1 MAIVLNDNVNFRAP
15 KPADDRYLNSSAQP
29 YSNTAA
35 AVAAIPVAY
44 RFKGLTV
51 NIGTDEYWWK
61 TGTADTDLILKTSG
75 GGGFSNPMTTQGDLI
90 VGGASGTPQRL
101 GIGTALQ
108 QIRVNAAGTALEYF
122 SGGSGITF
130 KEQAFTADGST
141 STFVVSNGTLDQ
153 ISFVDVNGNVQLK
166 GTNYT
171 VSGQNVAFGS
181 AVPSGMI
188 VTVHYAEGTGGGTG
202 GGGTWG
208 SITGTLSA
216 QTDLQSALNLK
227 APLASPTFTGK
238 VTLPTTSTSSA
249 SFNIGTTG
257 ANVTSP
263 VFGDIWLGN
272 TPQVLKVYKTGG
284 TYQIITD
291 FDIQTLYNKSF
302 DGASSR
308 WTFSGDATGDMIY
321 KSSPSN
327 MSRLGIGS
335 LNQVLTVVS
344 DGLGGFI
351 PSWQNATGGSPSLGT
366 ITDDPFHYPA
376 SGNSLDTFGGRTS
389 GNLKSIFGSY
399 SLPTVTGLNMKIVS
413 DGNSNSVGYNLPAG
427 QDYPT
432 QVYNALGGSSAG
444 YSIVNFG
451 VSGQTTQN
459 MQSDA
464 ATQIDPAFDGSK
476 TKNFLFA
483 WEVENDVYVNG
494 VSGATASTNMLNY
507 WSGRKSTGYY
517 VIGATSPL
525 RGNDT
530 TVNNKIKTANTALL
544 AGTSNYDAIVD
555 IPSIPMLSNVRA
567 SGFQS
572 DLTHFTFSGVLAL
585 RDAYVSKVRTAL
597 SQQDYTPPNF
607 MSWNGN
613 TPDRSMIV
621 GPTNSNALSFI
632 TNGKIRAEVT
642 PNGSLTS
649 VGDVTAVNGLAIGLT
664 VNPGLTASADGDN
677 LMTALFKPAYFD
689 TNGKSSIVKDIVQFR
704 DSANVIQSRWDDR
717 GRFFL
722 QPTFTALNNNDQGS
736 VMTGT
741 TTGFSSGT
749 FTGLS
754 IAPNHNYAGNSTRFT
769 AVDISP
775 TANVGSYTG
784 TLTTVL
790 KVNAGAFVT
799 SADKALEIDAN
810 DGVGLYINHGGSTYA
825 ANISSSTAGTIAAI
839 GGTNGSAL
847 ALNCYKIDGTGQTA
861 LFQNLTG
868 SSVSSTIPIITLS
881 RPVTINNGG
890 GIAFPYIMGSS
901 TGSIR
906 TAGQSSA
913 YWIDNTN
920 TSETGGMKWE
930 TMQSGTLSEGMKLE
944 GKNLTV
950 DGTITATGGSYIT
963 PTSQAGGRNLAIAD
977 NGTLIVT
984 SNSSPISITI
994 PTGLAVGF
1002 NCKVAQGSSGAVTV
1016 SGAGGTTVVGG
1027 TAGTAITANA
1037 GDIVEVYCT
1046 GTNTY
1051 LINLH

>member
-1 MAIVLNDNVNFRAP
+1 MRYFLLTILILISITAHAQFGNFKAIRLVNGDSISAGAMNGSIYYDRTLNKFRFYENGAWKPLGGTFSTPGSDTQVILNQSGSFGASANFTYDATNNISNISYNLTKIGPGARSNDFYRGIDHIDSVASGNSNGFNLLDGEHHTV
-15 KPADDRYLNSSAQP
+15 ANNGSSGSTLNNSFLFGGYKNSLRIKSGTSSVFYNSGIMGGQNNYMSVSNGFLGSSA
-29 YSNTAA
+29 
-35 AVAAIPVAY
+35 
-44 RFKGLTV
+44 
-51 NIGTDEYWWK
+51 
-61 TGTADTDLILKTSG
+61 
-75 GGGFSNPMTTQGDLI
+75 I
-90 VGGASGTPQRL
+90 VGGIANRISINGVTRKGMAIIGGEKNIVSGNHSIAL
-101 GIGTALQ
+101 GGYAQNVTDSATVAVPSLQ
-108 QIRVNAAGTALEYF
+108 ISSKPAIADTTGFVLAFRSSDGKAVRRHVSSI
-122 SGGSGITF
+122 SGGST
-130 KEQAFTADGST
+130 
-141 STFVVSNGTLDQ
+141 
-153 ISFVDVNGNVQLK
+153 
-166 GTNYT
+166 
-171 VSGQNVAFGS
+171 
-181 AVPSGMI
+181 
-188 VTVHYAEGTGGGTG
+188 
-202 GGGTWG
+202 
-208 SITGTLSA
+208 
-216 QTDLQSALNLK
+216 
-227 APLASPTFTGK
+227 
-238 VTLPTTSTSSA
+238 
-249 SFNIGTTG
+249 
-257 ANVTSP
+257 
-263 VFGDIWLGN
+263 
-272 TPQVLKVYKTGG
+272 
-284 TYQIITD
+284 
-291 FDIQTLYNKSF
+291 
-302 DGASSR
+302 
-308 WTFSGDATGDMIY
+308 
-321 KSSPSN
+321 
-327 MSRLGIGS
+327 
-335 LNQVLTVVS
+335 
-344 DGLGGFI
+344 
-351 PSWQNATGGSPSLGT
+351 SLGT
-366 ITDDPFHYPA
+366 ITDDPFNYPA
-376 SGNSLDTFGGRTS
+376 SGNTLDTFGGRSS
-389 GNLKSIFGSY
+389 GKLKSVFGDY

-432 QVYNALGGSSAG
+432 QVYNALGGSGAG

-451 VSGQTTQN
+451 VSGQTTQD

-464 ATQIDPAFDGSK
+464 ATQIDPAYNSSK

-483 WEVENDVYVNG
+483 WEVENDVFVNS
-494 VSGATASTNMLNY
+494 VSGATAATNMLNY
-507 WSGRKSTGYY
+507 WSGRKSTGFY

-525 RGNDT
+525 RGNNVL
-530 TVNNKIKTANTALL
+530 VNSRIKTANTALL

-555 IPSIPMLSNVRA
+555 IPSIPMLSNVRG

-572 DLTHFTFSGVLAL
+572 DFTHFTYSGVLAL
-585 RDAYVSKVRTAL
+585 RDAYVSKVRAAL

-649 VGDVTAVNGLAIGLT
+649 VGDVTAVGGLGIGLT
-664 VNPGLTASADGDN
+664 VNPGLTASANNDN

-689 TNGKSSIVKDIVQFR
+689 KNGKTGIVKDIVQFR

-736 VMTGT
+736 IISGT
-741 TTGFSSGT
+741 TTGYSSGT
-749 FTGLS
+749 FTGVS
-754 IAPNHNYAGNSTRFT
+754 IAPTHNYAANSTRFT

-775 TANVGSYTG
+775 TASVGSYTG
-784 TLTTVL
+784 TITTVL

-810 DGVGLYINHGGSTYA
+810 DGVGLYINHGGGTYA
-825 ANISSSTAGTIAAI
+825 ANISSSTSGTIAAI

-1016 SGAGGTTVVGG
+1016 SGAGGTTIVGG
-1027 TAGTAITANA
+1027 TAGTAITTNA